1 LFHGKGKENHK
12 LGTGLFSNHITEV
25 TVKRAELVIVRISYI
40 AQRGFWCNINDLN
53 AHVLMRKVRTQRT
66 VFMRNY
72 SRFSNIFLHII

>member
-12 LGTGLFSNHITEV
+12 LGTGFFSNHITQV

-40 AQRGFWCNINDLN
+40 AQRGRWCNINDLN
-53 AHVLMRKVRTQRT
+53 AHALMRKVMTQRT

-72 SRFSNIFLHII
+72 SRFSNIFINTI